1 MRIGIIGLP
10 LCGKT
15 TLFEAL
21 TGASPGEKRSGR
33 QGPDIKVVKVLD
45 ERVARLSEM
54 YQPKKTTYAEMEYL
68 DFAGIVKDGQNRE
81 MDGSFLKSVGRIEA
95 FVHVVRVFPDSIFPH
110 PLGKVDPMRD
120 IERFHTDLILSDLSI
135 IEKRL
140 ERLAKDAKRGLPVKD
155 ELEILS
161 RCQSAL
167 EEETFLSQLSLTP
180 VEQQRLRGFDF
191 LTLRPLILAL
201 NVHEDQIGD
210 KLLDMLANRIRE
222 TYGFLEGS
230 LFMVAGEI
238 EMEIAQLSP
247 DDAAEFLKDLGV
259 SESAMTRLIHLC
271 YQKLGKISFFTV
283 GEDEVKAWTIP
294 AGLPAAR
301 AAGTIHSDFERGFI
315 KAEIISYDT
324 LMEVGSIPAARQKGL
339 LRLEGKDYPVRDG
352 DIINFRFNV

>member
-21 TGASPGEKRSGR
+21 TGASSEGQRPGR
-33 QGPDIKVVKVLD
+33 QGPDIKVVKVMD
-45 ERVARLSEM
+45 ARVTRLSEM

-95 FVHVVRVFPDSIFPH
+95 FVHVVRAFPDSVFPH

-135 IEKRL
+135 IEKRM
-140 ERLAKDAKRGLPVKD
+140 ERLEKDAKRGLPVKD
-155 ELEILS
+155 ETAILKN
-161 RCQSAL
+161 CQSAL
-167 EEETFLSQLSLTP
+167 EAETFLSQISLTP
-180 VEQQRLRGFDF
+180 AEKQQLRGFDF

-201 NVHEDQIGD
+201 NIHENHIGD
-210 KLLDMLANRIRE
+210 AALDALADKIQT
-222 TYGFLEGS
+222 TYPFLEDA
-230 LFMVAGEI
+230 LFRVAGEI

-247 DDAAEFLKDLGV
+247 EDAALFLKDLGIE
-259 SESAMTRLIHLC
+259 ESAMSRLIRLC
-271 YQKLGKISFFTV
+271 YRKLGKISFFTV

-294 AGLPAAR
+294 EALPAAK

-324 LMEVGSIPAARQKGL
+324 LMEVGTIPAARQKGL
-339 LRLEGKDYPVRDG
+339 LRLEGKEYPVRDG